1 MIATILAQNVNPT
14 GELGLSF
21 CLLNQCGLISHNIAA
36 TFTSTAP
43 GILYTAFALVAF
55 TGLMMSTQINYDD
68 ETTTESATHPDTDRD
83 AADNTTVGSSL
94 EEAAHLEQEEKES
107 GETGNKEGD
116 ATEGRLTINP
126 IV

>member
-55 TGLMMSTQINYDD
+55 TGLMMSTQITDD

-116 ATEGRLTINP
+116 ATEDRLTINP